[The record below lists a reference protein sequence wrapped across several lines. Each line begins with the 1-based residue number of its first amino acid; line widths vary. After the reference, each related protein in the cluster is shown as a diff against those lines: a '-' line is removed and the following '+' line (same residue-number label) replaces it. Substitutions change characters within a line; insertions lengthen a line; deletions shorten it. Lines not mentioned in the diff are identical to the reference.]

1 MKHIRHPPHHSIH
14 PCDDFTSLVE
24 RFTSTCS
31 VAKGWKQKCP
41 GNTQAEKIRFALD
54 ELETLILEMRS
65 HPEFS
70 R

>member
-1 MKHIRHPPHHSIH
+1 MKHIRHATH
-14 PCDDFTSLVE
+14 PYPRDDFSYLVK
-24 RFTSTCS
+24 RFTSTCA

-41 GNTQAEKIRFALD
+41 GDTQAEKIRFALD